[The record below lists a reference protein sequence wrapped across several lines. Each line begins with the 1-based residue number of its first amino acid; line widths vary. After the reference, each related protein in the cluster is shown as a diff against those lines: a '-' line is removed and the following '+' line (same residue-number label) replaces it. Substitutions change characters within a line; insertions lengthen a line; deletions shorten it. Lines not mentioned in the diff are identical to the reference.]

1 MRAGGIRIALA
12 APASTSVCGPP
23 PKALLTRWTYPEIGS
38 SMTMPLTVL
47 EKSLNHPVVLLLKD
61 HHEHLSDLPL
71 ERQVRLY
78 EDVAR
83 VAGVLRQELH
93 PLRVNYAC
101 LGNLMAHVHW
111 HVTPRYPD
119 DPEVQHPIW
128 VRPLAE
134 RRVALA
140 EPDRR
145 ALIAQLR
152 RALGR

>member
-1 MRAGGIRIALA
+1 MSCLACDRIALIGA
-12 APASTSVCGPP
+12 NRYPDFVV
-23 PKALLTRWTYPEIGS
+23 ALSESYVTLADEQAYRGYC
-38 SMTMPLTVL
+38 
-47 EKSLNHPVVLLLKD
+47 VLLLKD

-83 VAGVLRQELH
+83 VAGVLRSELN
-93 PLRVNYAC
+93 PLRINYAC
-101 LGNLMAHVHW
+101 LGNLLTHVHW
-111 HVTPRYPD
+111 HVTPRYAD

-134 RRVALA
+134 RRVALP
-140 EPDRR
+140 EPERR

-152 RALGR
+152 RTL